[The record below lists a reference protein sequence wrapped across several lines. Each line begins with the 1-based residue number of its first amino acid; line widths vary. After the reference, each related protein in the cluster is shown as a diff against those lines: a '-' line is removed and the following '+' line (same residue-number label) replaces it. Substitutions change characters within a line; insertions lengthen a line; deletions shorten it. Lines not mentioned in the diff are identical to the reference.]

1 MVCIKHSS
9 KDMHPCILL
18 AYCITSHGVYQAFI
32 SSKHMH
38 HCILL
43 AYCITSHGVH
53 QAFISSKH
61 MHHCILLAYCITSH
75 GVYQAFISSKH
86 SSLHTVSKLYH
97 ITCVSSLHIIKT
109 HASLHTVS
117 ILYHCMININHSSNH
132 VHPCILL
139 AYWITSHLSMHHSPL
154 HCTNMQHFCDLKF
167 ASCHA
172 LYMLHH
178 PYASHSCILYIAS
191 HS

>member
-1 MVCIKHSS
+1 MCCMNSWHDDPS
-9 KDMHPCILL
+9 
-18 AYCITSHGVYQAFI
+18 
-32 SSKHMH
+32 
-38 HCILL
+38 
-43 AYCITSHGVH
+43 VH
-53 QAFISSKH
+53 DKYQAFISSKH

-86 SSLHTVSKLYH
+86 SSLHTVSILYH
-97 ITCVSSLHIIKT
+97 ITCVLSLHIIKT